1 MYLNY
6 DVFCLHPLPPPTL
19 SHLPLP
25 PSAFSLRLPLLFV
38 VCCSSCLSCVSFFR
52 CSFSWPQRNQ
62 QTATATANLSSRSCS
77 LDPRALPRHVL
88 DECLESAL
96 PACKRPERVCQK
108 GLLPSRGKSLSLWF
122 CCRCGCR
129 WSWGECAAVVAAAA
143 AAAEKYRFDFV
154 ASARLTPL
162 LAKKMGKKNSKKR
175 LLFSSVWFGSAQ
187 INYHK
192 NTPNKNATG
201 GRNMRKSMHDTLR
214 LRSRPRSRSRPR
226 CR

>member
-25 PSAFSLRLPLLFV
+25 PSAFSIRLPLLFV

-77 LDPRALPRHVL
+77 LDPRALPRLVL

-143 AAAEKYRFDFV
+143 AAEKYRFDFV

-162 LAKKMGKKNSKKR
+162 LAKKWEKKLEKALVVQFGLVR
-175 LLFSSVWFGSAQ
+175 FSS
-187 INYHK
+187 
-192 NTPNKNATG
+192 NK
-201 GRNMRKSMHDTLR
+201 L
-214 LRSRPRSRSRPR
+214 P
-226 CR
+226 

>member
-1 MYLNY
+1 M
-6 DVFCLHPLPPPTL
+6 
-19 SHLPLP
+19 
-25 PSAFSLRLPLLFV
+25 FV
-38 VCCSSCLSCVSFFR
+38 VCEFFPLQL
-52 CSFSWPQRNQ
+52 FL
-62 QTATATANLSSRSCS
+62 ATAKPANRHRQLEFTFLFPRPSRP
-77 LDPRALPRHVL
+77 LRHVL

-162 LAKKMGKKNSKKR
+162 LAKNGEKNSKKR

>member
-1 MYLNY
+1 M
-6 DVFCLHPLPPPTL
+6 
-19 SHLPLP
+19 
-25 PSAFSLRLPLLFV
+25 FV
-38 VCCSSCLSCVSFFR
+38 VCEFFPLQ
-52 CSFSWPQRNQ
+52 FFL
-62 QTATATANLSSRSCS
+62 ATAKPANRHRQLEFTF
-77 LDPRALPRHVL
+77 LFPRPPPLPRLVL

-162 LAKKMGKKNSKKR
+162 LAKNGEKNSKKR

-226 CR
+226 CC

>member
-1 MYLNY
+1 MMFFVCTL
-6 DVFCLHPLPPPTL
+6 LPY
-19 SHLPLP
+19 LPLP

-38 VCCSSCLSCVSFFR
+38 VCCSSCLSCVSFFPLQ
-52 CSFSWPQRNQ
+52 FFL
-62 QTATATANLSSRSCS
+62 ATAKPANRHRQLEFTFLFPRPSRP
-77 LDPRALPRHVL
+77 LRLVL

-143 AAAEKYRFDFV
+143 AAEKYRFDFV

-162 LAKKMGKKNSKKR
+162 LAKKNGKKKLEKALVVQFGLVR
-175 LLFSSVWFGSAQ
+175 FSS
-187 INYHK
+187 
-192 NTPNKNATG
+192 NK
-201 GRNMRKSMHDTLR
+201 L
-214 LRSRPRSRSRPR
+214 P
-226 CR
+226 